1 MSFIIDIQNI
11 GNSISLKKIRDVA
24 IKLLPNSE
32 AEQQKLFDELLRGT
46 EILDD
51 EPHMNMYLK
60 SYGNM
65 HSQKI
70 YYSLE
75 HLPHARQL
83 LSEDLELFD
92 WGCGQGMA
100 SICTLDYIKEHNIPV
115 KIKRITLVE
124 PSTAAITRAENIIKC
139 YEQVAN
145 AEIRIVNKSFDD
157 LCIDDIKSL
166 NCRKLHIF
174 SNILDVTS
182 FDLADFTHLF
192 QETQKGGNYIICVGP
207 LNDGYKRM
215 DWFVEAINPDFRY
228 VSENKPRGTWQ
239 GNWTLA
245 LRIVAGFVQN
255 TEDIASIRKRIE
267 DAQRHA
273 QMFAGYVTDALSD
286 TLTSSEYASN
296 AEELMSYLS
305 MFDVKSN
312 RSLEHEKDINSVY
325 AVLSNIISRGM
336 PTRASILVEETMAKH
351 YTFSHQPIESPVEYH
366 YYATDKCSAKSFFEA
381 LHVIY
386 PNWNLDNYN
395 KEILESNFEESFI
408 NDYLPGNQKDY
419 LVQILEP
426 QRPLSSIIEVPNKR
440 YSMFGKDQRVDFSME
455 IPYTPEAGQRKV
467 GVVVELNGTQYHS
480 SIASRIKD
488 AKRVDYIHSQNWNTF
503 TIETTN
509 DKTFSDNIE
518 KSKEFSPYLEILKN
532 NYNKQI
538 TGEWKEVLQFVLTPF
553 AIARLEK
560 IIIEAL
566 ISGYLDLNAS
576 RWNIAVIERDVPC
589 AAIAIEDLKEMLQ
602 NIILLK
608 GANISLPE
616 INLTIIST
624 TEFADSP
631 LHLDKEVKT
640 LQRESCEYDLCIDI
654 SVLLRDKIA
663 NLPISINSETYYVIR
678 SSHYSKDARRIYSAE
693 NIEYSPLVEKTS
705 HGEYVDIPGRR
716 EVLRYF
722 LQNIFRKYDFRE
734 GQLPILSR
742 ILTNKTT
749 VGLLP
754 TGGGKSLTYQL
765 PSMLQPGVTIVIDPI
780 ISLMVDQYNGLVNQ
794 RIDVSSCINSSM
806 ERQEKMFHIG
816 RMMDGQVQFMLLSPE
831 RFMMK
836 EDFRDEIIQM
846 HNNNTYFA
854 YGVIDEVHTVSEW
867 GHDFRPAYLQ
877 LGRNMT
883 RFMQTKSG
891 KDIAIVGLTATASF
905 DVLADVERELTLG
918 GELSLDSDAI
928 VKPELSER
936 EELTYHIEQ
945 VEADF
950 SSLKRADGNPY
961 IIDATQRGMR
971 DAMVAVK
978 RKRLKAIL
986 ERVPYDIATIN
997 ESVNGSNCEL
1007 KRKTYIPNYDDSL
1020 FFSPGDKKL
1029 YKNAGIVFCPH
1040 REGELGVKDKVTQ
1053 RSIKQGIANYIEGEF
1068 PEFEIGTFVG
1078 GANLENIDKFKHNDQ
1093 NLMVATKAFGMGIDK
1108 PNVRYTINIT
1118 HPSSIESFVQ
1128 EAGRAGRDQKVAIS
1142 YLLHEPTEYVQLS
1155 AEIIGEMFGQQ
1166 IPPSFNNL
1174 TDKIILYKD
1183 IRKAFQF
1190 WNVEDSIIDGYMSYL
1205 SRHKLNTDKEVQ
1217 MYFHSKSFKG
1227 VYKEKIILRELT
1239 YNPDQ
1244 TLQIGI
1250 YRAINNIPNNKSVQ
1264 VVIPWVN
1271 KYETNS
1277 AQFNQKVL
1285 TAAISVAEKTG
1296 WVVPVTIDAFDKSS
1310 YDDLVVH
1317 ISNMTKDKN
1326 WQIHSKS
1333 TDMDPV
1339 KEAFFKRRDK
1349 SDTDKAIYR
1358 LCCIGL
1364 IDDVTIDYN
1373 NKLYTVKVS
1382 KKDDDYFFDTL
1393 RYFFEKYYSA
1403 EQALKKTNAAKE
1415 HRGNTAADKC
1425 MGYLA
1430 EFVYENLETKRKRAI
1445 DDMRDACLK
1454 GASMG
1459 DEALKDYIHL
1469 YFNSKYARDT
1479 HEIDGVNYSLKQ
1491 DVADGV
1497 PVFDILW
1504 KYINIMGP
1512 DPSGSEADNIKH
1524 LYGAVLIILRAQA
1537 DDNIANA
1544 ALYLLR
1550 TFCLACL
1557 GTNNNEALIDEFQE
1571 GYTTYGF
1578 NRIIKE
1584 FTDID
1589 PVTIKT
1595 NYERFNDIIKLK
1607 SKPSEK
1613 YLVEFIDKRKREI
1626 NIRIIEK
1633 FYHDFSHIYTNNE

>member
-1 MSFIIDIQNI
+1 MSFLEDIQTL
-11 GNSISLKKIRDVA
+11 GDKISLQRIREIA
-24 IKLLPNSE
+24 IHHLPLSDD
-32 AEQQKLFDELLRGT
+32 EQQKLYEELLRGT
-46 EILDD
+46 EILCD

-60 SYGNM
+60 SYGKM

-75 HLPHARQL
+75 RLPEVRQL

-100 SICTLDYIKEHNIPV
+100 TICTLDYIKEHNIPV

-124 PSTAAITRAENIIKC
+124 PSSAALNRAKNIIEC
-139 YEQVAN
+139 YGQVTD
-145 AEIRIVNKSFDD
+145 AEIRIINKSFDD
-157 LCIDDIKSL
+157 LRRDDIKSL

-215 DWFVEAINPDFRY
+215 DWFVEAINPDIRY
-228 VSENKPRGTWQ
+228 VTEDKPRGTWK

-255 TEDIASIRKRIE
+255 TEDVASIRKRIE
-267 DAQRHA
+267 DAQRHT

-312 RSLEHEKDINSVY
+312 KSLDHGKDINSIY

-336 PTRASILVEETMAKH
+336 PTRASILIEETMTKH
-351 YTFSHQPIESPVEYH
+351 YTFSYQPIEKPVEYH
-366 YYATDKCSAKSFFEA
+366 YYATDRCSAKSFFEA
-381 LHVIY
+381 LHIIF
-386 PNWNLDNYN
+386 PHWNLNYYN
-395 KEILESNFEESFI
+395 KDILESSFENSFI
-408 NDYLPGNQKDY
+408 NEYLPKNQKNY
-419 LVQILEP
+419 LVQLLEP
-426 QRPLSSIIEVPNKR
+426 QRPLSTIIGVPNKR
-440 YSMFGKDQRVDFSME
+440 YRMFGKDQRVDFSME
-455 IPYTPEAGQRKV
+455 IPYAPDSSQRKV
-467 GVVVELNGTQYHS
+467 GVVVEINGAQYHS
-480 SIASRIKD
+480 SVASKIKD
-488 AKRVDYIHSQNWNTF
+488 ARRDDYIKDQNWDTF
-503 TIETTN
+503 TIETTD

-518 KSKEFSPYLEILKN
+518 KSKEFSSYLEILKN
-532 NYNKQI
+532 NYNKQLD
-538 TGEWKEVLQFVLTPF
+538 GDWKDELQFVLSPF

-560 IIIEAL
+560 VIIEAL
-566 ISGYLDLNAS
+566 ISGYLDMNAS

-589 AAIAIEDLKEMLQ
+589 AAIAIKDLKEMLEH
-602 NIILLK
+602 IKLLK
-608 GANISLPE
+608 GDSFTLPD

-624 TEFADSP
+624 PEFADSP
-631 LHLDKEVKT
+631 LHLDNKVKT
-640 LQRESCEYDLCIDI
+640 QQRESCEYDLCIDV

-663 NLPISINSETYYVIR
+663 NLPISINSETYYIIR
-678 SSHYSKDARRIYSAE
+678 SSHYSKAARRIYSAE

-705 HGEYVDIPGRR
+705 HGEYIEIPGRR
-716 EVLRYF
+716 EVLCYF
-722 LQNIFRKYDFRE
+722 LQNIFRKHEFRE

-749 VGLLP
+749 IGLLP

-765 PSMLQPGVTIVIDPI
+765 SSMLQPGVTIVVDPL
-780 ISLMVDQYNGLVNQ
+780 ISLMVDQYNGLINQ
-794 RIDVSSCINSSM
+794 RIDVTSCINSSM

-816 RMMDGQVQFMLLSPE
+816 RMIDGQVQFMLLSPE

-846 HNNNTYFA
+846 RNSNTFYA

-918 GELSLDSDAI
+918 GELALDSDAI
-928 VKPELSER
+928 VKPDLSER

-950 SSLKRADGNPY
+950 SGLNHVNGNQY
-961 IIDATQRGMR
+961 IIDTTPWEMR
-971 DAMVAVK
+971 DAVITAK
-978 RKRLKAIL
+978 RNRLKTIL
-986 ERVPYDIATIN
+986 EKVPFDIDEIN
-997 ESVNGSNCEL
+997 ESAKVSDVEQ
-1007 KRKTYIPNYDDSL
+1007 KRNTAIQNYDKNSFFNSDSDGN
-1020 FFSPGDKKL
+1020 FINS
-1029 YKNAGIVFCPH
+1029 GIVFCPY
-1040 REGELGVKDKVTQ
+1040 REGKYGVNDKVSPF
-1053 RSIKQGIANYIEGEF
+1053 SIKQGTANF
-1068 PEFEIGTFVG
+1068 LTQEFENLSIGTFIG
-1078 GANLENIDKFKHNDQ
+1078 GDNPQNIDNFKRNKQ

-1108 PNVRYTINIT
+1108 PNVRYTINIS

-1128 EAGRAGRDQKVAIS
+1128 EAGRAGRDKQVAIS
-1142 YLLHEPTEYVQLS
+1142 YLIHEPTEYVQLS
-1155 AEIIGEMFGQQ
+1155 AEVIGAMFRQQ
-1166 IPPSFNNL
+1166 IPPFFNNL
-1174 TDKIILYKD
+1174 IDKIILYKD
-1183 IRKAFQF
+1183 IRKAFRLL
-1190 WNVEDSIIDGYMSYL
+1190 NVDDTIIDQYMKYL
-1205 SRHKLNTDKEVQ
+1205 SKHKLNADKEVQ
-1217 MYFHSKSFKG
+1217 MYFHNTSFKG
-1227 VYKEKIILRELT
+1227 VYKEKIILQELT
-1239 YNPDQ
+1239 YNPDR
-1244 TLQIGI
+1244 TLGNGI
-1250 YRAINNIPNNKSVQ
+1250 YAAIANDRIGTSVQ
-1264 VVIPWVN
+1264 VEIPWCN
-1271 KYETNS
+1271 IYETNP
-1277 AQFNQKVL
+1277 AQFNQIVL
-1285 TAAISVAEKTG
+1285 NAAIAVANRTG
-1296 WVVPVTIDAFDKSS
+1296 WGVPASIDAYKESS
-1310 YDDLVVH
+1310 YDKLVVQ
-1317 ISNMTKDKN
+1317 ISRITNDQRWRT
-1326 WQIHSKS
+1326 HSHS
-1333 TDMDPV
+1333 PVMDSV
-1339 KEAFFKRRDK
+1339 KTAFFKRRDK
-1349 SDTDKAIYR
+1349 DDTDKAIYR

-1373 NKLYTVKVS
+1373 NALYTVKVS
-1382 KKDDDYFFDTL
+1382 KKEDNYFFDTL
-1393 RYFFEKYYSA
+1393 RYLFEKYYSA
-1403 EQALKKTNAAKE
+1403 EQALKKTNAARE
-1415 HRGNTAADKC
+1415 HRGNTASDKC

-1430 EFVYENLETKRKRAI
+1430 EFVYENLEPKRKRAI

-1459 DEALKDYIHL
+1459 DAALKEHIHL

-1491 DVADGV
+1491 DVSDGL
-1497 PVFDILW
+1497 PVFDIIW
-1504 KYINIMGP
+1504 KYINVMSL

-1524 LYGAVLIILRAQA
+1524 LHGAVLIILRAQA
-1537 DDNIANA
+1537 DDNIANT

-1578 NRIIKE
+1578 NKIINE
-1584 FTDID
+1584 VSGIA
-1589 PVTIKT
+1589 PVTIKR
-1595 NYERFNDIIKLK
+1595 NFDNFNKIIKLK

-1613 YLVEFIDKRKREI
+1613 YLVEFVDNMIKEI

-1633 FYHDFSHIYTNNE
+1633 FYKDFTHIYTNTK